1 MNPVTSQTKQSFRS
15 IDREKITSLSTTTI
29 STTRSGFVKRKN
41 SAQKKKSHFRNALLL
56 KEIPIC
62 MQIVLLPRNNMLGF
76 IF

>member
-41 SAQKKKSHFRNALLL
+41 SAQKKKATFETRCS
-56 KEIPIC
+56 
-62 MQIVLLPRNNMLGF
+62 
-76 IF
+76 